1 MRRWLHIA
9 VFLWL
14 CLAGSARAQVLLA
27 TPLPVE
33 PPLLTVSLPGKSID
47 QAYESLLRAIG
58 QQNYTF
64 VRDQAIDSRLVP
76 QQWEAKNVRIVY
88 FCNFAKMDR
97 ALSIDIR
104 AAQILP
110 CRITLI
116 ETAKGVDL
124 MAINPAW
131 SSLNLGNPLLYP
143 QCQELKRDYL
153 AIMEEAAL

>member
-1 MRRWLHIA
+1 MPNWIKL
-9 VFLWL
+9 FFLLWL
-14 CLAGSARAQVLLA
+14 CLPALAQAQAIV
-27 TPLPVE
+27 PE
-33 PPLLTVSLPGKSID
+33 PPLLSVTLPGKTLD
-47 QAYESLLRAIG
+47 QAHESLLRAIG
-58 QQNYTF
+58 QHNYNF

-104 AAQILP
+104 AAQFLP

-116 ETAKGVDL
+116 EHAKGVD
-124 MAINPAW
+124 MVAVNPAW
-131 SSLNLGNPLLYP
+131 TSLSLGNPLLYP
-143 QCQELKRDYL
+143 QCLELKRDYL

>member
-1 MRRWLHIA
+1 MPNWIRYLILL
-9 VFLWL
+9 FWL
-14 CLAGSARAQVLLA
+14 CAPGWVHAQA
-27 TPLPVE
+27 EDIQPE
-33 PPLLTVSLPGKSID
+33 PPLLTAELPGKTID
-47 QAYESLLRAIG
+47 QAYEALLRAIG

-97 ALSIDIR
+97 ALSIDVR
-104 AAQILP
+104 AAQFLP

-131 SSLNLGNPLLYP
+131 SSLSLGNPLLHP
-143 QCQELKRDYL
+143 HCLELKRDYL
-153 AIMEEAAL
+153 AIMDEAAL